1 MGKSMNRSYNEIYLD
16 DAMSNLGAAFEVA
29 KYSFGYAIN
38 DFLDIFIKSDVSNS
52 FQKGNPKYV
61 TGKSGFELVQDVL
74 IKNNDMYLI
83 QEPTP
88 MYDYSKEY
96 WCGWMYAYLQWYF
109 NVSFKK
115 LRNYLDMNDLQ
126 KLYPTLHEV
135 SLHKAISTIK
145 KYITNKNMPTNLQR
159 LRLNHNISQ
168 SKLAEVSGVSLRM
181 IQQYEQKQKDINKAS
196 VSSLYELAKALDCD
210 IEDIMELN
218 IDN

>member
-1 MGKSMNRSYNEIYLD
+1 MKNQDLYHSL
-16 DAMSNLGAAFEVA
+16 
-29 KYSFGYAIN
+29 
-38 DFLDIFIKSDVSNS
+38 IFSIKSLDNS
-52 FQKGNPKYV
+52 FYVINLLPKLGVDGMFY
-61 TGKSGFELVQDVL
+61 
-74 IKNNDMYLI
+74 NDMYLI

-115 LRNYLDMNDLQ
+115 LRNYIDMNDLQ